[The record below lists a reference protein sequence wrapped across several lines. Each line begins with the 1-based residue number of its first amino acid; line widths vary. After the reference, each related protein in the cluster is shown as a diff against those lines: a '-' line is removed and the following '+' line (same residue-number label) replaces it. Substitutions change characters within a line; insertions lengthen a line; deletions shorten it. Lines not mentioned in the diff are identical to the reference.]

1 MSSIKIRAK
10 RLEGKTQVRTL
21 ITHPME
27 TGRSK
32 DTKTNRL
39 IPAHFIRELRVSR
52 NGKVIVNCQTGTSIS
67 KDPYFAFML
76 KGGEPGDKIKI
87 EWVDNLG
94 NEDSEEHVLK

>member
-1 MSSIKIRAK
+1 MSSIKIRTK
-10 RLEGKTQVRTL
+10 RFEGKTQIRTL

-32 DTKTNRL
+32 DPKTNQP
-39 IPAHFIRELRVSR
+39 IPAHFIRELKLSH
-52 NGKVIVNCQTGTSIS
+52 NGKAVMNCQVGMSIS

-76 KGGEPGDKIKI
+76 KGGEPGDQIKI

-94 NEDSEEHVLK
+94 NKDSEEHVLK